1 MLYQPSAIA
10 QTDLDTAE
18 APYLG
23 GEFAVYLSRVPA
35 YDCGTVTLNAPGSGA
50 NPADVTWTP
59 DQSVALPAAGCN
71 LQMVA
76 TSELDSPNGPCT
88 IVFNVKNDQSVAT
101 TLTFTFTPPARAN
114 DQTFNFSRG
123 IAVDGVLAAG
133 SLVTQITG
141 LQSVTNGNRNET
153 FDIYQLP
160 NAADYVL
167 VGCTTSKKFTT
178 KSRKPVGID
187 CGMESDAFVKRGKS
201 GKGELTIDSKFG
213 GMADRLTRFDGAKT
227 TAMLLGIKDGVI
239 TTDRIVFAQ
248 FIPGVEIDL
257 PDGDGEAME
266 NAATGKYVEALFFV
280 AP

>member
-23 GEFAVYLSRVPA
+23 GEFAVYLSRMPA
-35 YDCGTVTLNAPGSGA
+35 YDCGTVTLTASGSGTNLA
-50 NPADVTWTP
+50 NATWTP
-59 DQSVALPAAGCN
+59 NQSVTLPTTGCN

-101 TLTFTFTPPARAN
+101 TLTFTFTPPQRAA
-114 DQTFNFSRG
+114 DQSFHFSRG
-123 IAVDGVLAAG
+123 TAVDGVLAAG
-133 SLVTQITG
+133 SYVTQITG
-141 LQSVTNGNRNET
+141 LQSVTNGNRNEK
-153 FDIYQLP
+153 FDLYQLP
-160 NAADYVL
+160 NATDYVL
-167 VGCTTSKKFTT
+167 VGCTTQKKFTT

-248 FIPGVEIDL
+248 FVPGVEIDL

>member
-23 GEFAVYLSRVPA
+23 GEFAVYLSRMPA
-35 YDCGTVTLNAPGSGA
+35 YDCGTVTLTASGSGTNLA
-50 NPADVTWTP
+50 NVSWTP
-59 DQSVALPAAGCN
+59 DISVALPTGGCN

-76 TSELDSPNGPCT
+76 TSELDSPTGPCT
-88 IVFNVKNDQSVAT
+88 VVFNVKNDQSVAT

-114 DQTFNFSRG
+114 DQTFNFARG
-123 IAVDGVLAAG
+123 LAVDGVLAAG
-133 SLVTQITG
+133 TYVTQIVG
-141 LQSVTNGNRNET
+141 LQSVTNGGRNVT
-153 FDIYQLP
+153 FGVYQLP
-160 NAADYVL
+160 EASTYNL

-187 CGMESDAFVKRGKS
+187 CGMEADAFVKRGKS

-213 GMADRLTRFDGAKT
+213 GMTDRLTRFDGAKT

-248 FIPGVEIDL
+248 FVPGVEVDL

-266 NAATGKYVEALFFV
+266 NAANGKYVEALFFV